1 MIENGFLRWGLTAL
15 LLAASL
21 YAAFRAGRKSPAA
34 TRVGFGLHAA
44 MLTAM
49 VLMLAPGLRWP
60 ALPQI
65 LFFGLAAWWFVL
77 RAVSRRHAPAG
88 RPAPAARPAQGR
100 RAGAGRGTLLYNA
113 LTMAAMAYML
123 AAMDGQR
130 GHGALAGSE
139 ATGLPGE
146 EAAHHG
152 GPVGVPGQTGHD
164 GVASAPGLP
173 LPGTNQ
179 GWGGQ
184 AALVLAVAF
193 ALAAAVCAVQLLRR
207 IRAHNGGGGAD
218 TILEL
223 VGAASMAV
231 MFAALAA

>member
-1 MIENGFLRWGLTAL
+1 VIENGFLLWGLTAS

-21 YAAFRAGRKSPAA
+21 YAAFRAGCESPPA

-44 MLTAM
+44 MMTAM
-49 VLMLAPGLRWP
+49 VLMLIPGPRWP

-77 RAVSRRHAPAG
+77 RAVSRRPVPAG
-88 RPAPAARPAQGR
+88 LPEPAARPAQGR
-100 RAGAGRGTLLYNA
+100 RPGAGRGTLLYNA

-123 AAMDGQR
+123 AAMDGQQ
-130 GHGALAGSE
+130 GHVVLAGSE
-139 ATGLPGE
+139 AAALPGE
-146 EAAHHG
+146 GAAHHG
-152 GPVGVPGQTGHD
+152 GSVGVLAQAGHN

-173 LPGTNQ
+173 LPGPYQ
-179 GWGGQ
+179 SWGGQ

-193 ALAAAVCAVQLLRR
+193 GLAAAVYAVQLLRR
-207 IRAHNGGGGAD
+207 IRARNGGGGAD

-223 VGAASMAV
+223 VGSASMSV

>member
-1 MIENGFLRWGLTAL
+1 MIENGFLLWALTAP

-21 YAAFRAGRKSPAA
+21 YAAFRASRDSPPA
-34 TRVGFGLHAA
+34 TRVSFGLHAA
-44 MLTAM
+44 MTTAM
-49 VLMLAPGLRWP
+49 VLMLIPGLRWP

-77 RAVSRRHAPAG
+77 RAVSRGPVSAGMHAPAAG
-88 RPAPAARPAQGR
+88 PAQGR
-100 RAGAGRGTLLYNA
+100 REGAGRGTLLYNA

-123 AAMDGQR
+123 AAMNGQR

-139 ATGLPGE
+139 AAGLPGE
-146 EAAHHG
+146 GTAHHG
-152 GPVGVPGQTGHD
+152 GPAGVLGQTGRD

-173 LPGTNQ
+173 LPGPNQ
-179 GWGGQ
+179 GWVGQ

-193 ALAAAVCAVQLLRR
+193 GLAAAVCAVQLLRR
-207 IRAHNGGGGAD
+207 IRARNGGGCAD

-223 VGAASMAV
+223 VGAASMSV
-231 MFAALAA
+231 MFAMLAA

>member
-1 MIENGFLRWGLTAL
+1 MERKRGTTAAGSTSASTTTSSTDRASVIGNGFLRWGLTAL

-34 TRVGFGLHAA
+34 ARVGFGLHAA

-100 RAGAGRGTLLYNA
+100 RAGA
-113 LTMAAMAYML
+113 
-123 AAMDGQR
+123 
-130 GHGALAGSE
+130 
-139 ATGLPGE
+139 
-146 EAAHHG
+146 
-152 GPVGVPGQTGHD
+152 
-164 GVASAPGLP
+164 
-173 LPGTNQ
+173 
-179 GWGGQ
+179 
-184 AALVLAVAF
+184 
-193 ALAAAVCAVQLLRR
+193 AAARCCTTR
-207 IRAHNGGGGAD
+207 
-218 TILEL
+218 
-223 VGAASMAV
+223 
-231 MFAALAA
+231 

>member
-1 MIENGFLRWGLTAL
+1 VFGNGFLLWGLTAL

-21 YAAFRAGRKSPAA
+21 YAAFRASSESPPA

-44 MLTAM
+44 MTTAM
-49 VLMLAPGLRWP
+49 VLMLIPGPRWP

-77 RAVSRRHAPAG
+77 RAVSRRRVPAGMHAPAG
-88 RPAPAARPAQGR
+88 GPAQGR

-113 LTMAAMAYML
+113 LTMAAMAFML

-130 GHGALAGSE
+130 GYGASEGSE
-139 ATGLPGE
+139 AAGLPGAG
-146 EAAHHG
+146 AAHHG
-152 GPVGVPGQTGHD
+152 GHTGVLGQAGRD

-173 LPGTNQ
+173 LPGPNQ
-179 GWGGQ
+179 SWGGQ

-193 ALAAAVCAVQLLRR
+193 GLAAAVCAVQLLRR
-207 IRAHNGGGGAD
+207 IRARNGGGGAD
-218 TILEL
+218 TVLEL
-223 VGAASMAV
+223 VGAASMAM

>member
-15 LLAASL
+15 LLSASL
-21 YAAFRAGRKSPAA
+21 YAVFRAGRKSPAT
-34 TRVGFGLHAA
+34 TRVDFGLHAA
-44 MLTAM
+44 MLSAM
-49 VLMLAPGLRWP
+49 VLMLAPGPGWP

-65 LFFGLAAWWFVL
+65 LFFGLAAWWFIL
-77 RAVSRRHAPAG
+77 RAVSRRPVPAGMHAPASG
-88 RPAPAARPAQGR
+88 PAKGR
-100 RAGAGRGTLLYNA
+100 RTGAGRGTLLYNA

-123 AAMDGQR
+123 AAMDGHR
-130 GHGALAGSE
+130 GHGALAAPE

-146 EAAHHG
+146 AAAHHG
-152 GPVGVPGQTGHD
+152 GPVGALGQSGHA

-173 LPGTNQ
+173 LPGPNQ
-179 GWGGQ
+179 SWGGH

-193 ALAAAVCAVQLLRR
+193 ALAASVCAVQLLRR
-207 IRAHNGGGGAD
+207 IRAYNGGGGAD